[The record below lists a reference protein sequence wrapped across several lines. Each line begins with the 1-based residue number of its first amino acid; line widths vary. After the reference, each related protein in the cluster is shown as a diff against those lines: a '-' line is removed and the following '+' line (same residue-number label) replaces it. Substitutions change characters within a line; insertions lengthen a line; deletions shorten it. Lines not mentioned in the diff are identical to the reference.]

1 MTNVSYVSVS
11 SAARPQKK
19 VVQSKVQSIFTP
31 DRSRSRS
38 KIGMS
43 QSQRKLSARV
53 WSTLCGIHIISTHL
67 GYAERLF
74 P

>member
-1 MTNVSYVSVS
+1 MTNLSYVSVS
-11 SAARPQKK
+11 STARPQKK

-43 QSQRKLSARV
+43 QSQRKLSAHV
-53 WSTLCGIHIISTHL
+53 W
-67 GYAERLF
+67 
-74 P
+74 